1 MAEGAISGVYLRS
14 WSEFLG
20 RQLGWHFPA
29 ERWSELERKTG
40 DIASAFGLQDA
51 ESCARWLL
59 SQPLTKGQVDVLA
72 SHLTVG
78 ETYFFREQR
87 TFEILEQQV
96 LPRLIEAHAS
106 AGRRLR
112 IWSAGCCTGEEPY
125 SIAMLLDRLI
135 ADFDRWDVM
144 ILATDINPQ
153 FLRKAAIGIYGEWS
167 FRDTP
172 GWFRERYFKQTARGS
187 WEVRPSLRKRV
198 TFSHVNLAS
207 DSYPSSLTNTDA
219 MDLILCRNVLM
230 YFTPD
235 SAKAVVE
242 RLYRSAV
249 TDGWLVVS
257 PAEASRSLLA
267 PFELVQFPGA
277 TLCRKTDPSTEQTED
292 RRSSEQTWPH
302 DATSTYPPHVH
313 GHDRREQLDPP
324 PVERAPATLAPSL
337 PTPADPSVHPAR
349 EYHSKARLCADR
361 GQLVEGAEWC
371 RKAIQLERMNPAHR
385 YLLATI
391 QQEIGQLDLA
401 VQTLGNALYLD
412 PDYILAHFCMGRLRL
427 AQGRWRDAWRSLDV
441 ARALLQHLP
450 PEAILADSDG
460 LAAARLDEVI
470 EHIRSSIHGAHKAA
484 NRRGGA

>member
-1 MAEGAISGVYLRS
+1 MAEGAISGPYLRS

-20 RQLGWHFPA
+20 RQLGWHFPG
-29 ERWSELERKTG
+29 ERWTELERKTG

-51 ESCARWLL
+51 ESCARRLL
-59 SQPLTKGQVDVLA
+59 SQPLTKSQVDILA

-78 ETYFFREQR
+78 ETYFFRERR

-96 LPRLIEAHAS
+96 LPHLIEERAS
-106 AGRRLR
+106 TSRQLR

-135 ADFDRWDVM
+135 SDFDRWDVT
-144 ILATDINPQ
+144 ILATDVNPQ
-153 FLRKAAIGIYGEWS
+153 FLRKAASGIYGEWS

-172 GWFRERYFKQTARGS
+172 GWLRERYFKQAARGR

-198 TFSHVNLAS
+198 TFSQVNLAC
-207 DSYPSSLTNTDA
+207 DSYPSSSTNTEA

-242 RLYRSAV
+242 RFYRSAV

-277 TLCRKTDPSTEQTED
+277 TLCRKTDPSPPRSED
-292 RRSSEQTWPH
+292 RRWGEPTWPH

-313 GHDRREQLDPP
+313 GHDQLEQLDAP
-324 PVERAPATLAPSL
+324 PVERAPATLAPPL
-337 PTPADPSVHPAR
+337 PTPADPPAHPAR
-349 EYHSKARLCADR
+349 ESHSKARSCADR

-371 RKAIQLERMNPAHR
+371 RKAIQLERMNPAHH

-391 QQEIGQLDLA
+391 QQEMGELDLA
-401 VQTLGNALYLD
+401 IQTLGSALYLD

-427 AQGRWRDAWRSLDV
+427 AQGRRQDASRSLDV
-441 ARALLQHLP
+441 ARALLQRLP
-450 PEAILADSDG
+450 PEAILPDSDG

-470 EHIRSSIHGAHKAA
+470 ENIRSSIHGTHQATS
-484 NRRGGA
+484 RRGGA